1 MMEMKKLTMSEK
13 CKLIATVLDSDLTP
27 EEKAEKLSILKDDYE
42 IESFAKMTFHDL
54 YIALLDHLGIEE
66 YKGDNVRI
74 KHISRVF

>member
-1 MMEMKKLTMSEK
+1 MKKLTMSEK
-13 CKLIATVLDSDLTP
+13 CKLIVTVLDSDLTP

-54 YIALLDHLGIEE
+54 YIVLLDHLGIEE

-74 KHISRVF
+74 KHIARVF